1 IDDVIDRAGGVN
13 VARQAEGTWP
23 QVSLETIVGWA
34 PQVLLTSLGGGMQ
47 PAGEVQRLRHL
58 DGWKDIPAIDD
69 GRIVHIDGDLLTRAG
84 PRLVDA
90 VELLANQLHPAP
102 SQ

>member
-1 IDDVIDRAGGVN
+1 
-13 VARQAEGTWP
+13 
-23 QVSLETIVGWA
+23 
-34 PQVLLTSLGGGMQ
+34 
-47 PAGEVQRLRHL
+47 
-58 DGWKDIPAIDD
+58 
-69 GRIVHIDGDLLTRAG
+69 LTRAG